1 MQPEDIIELLES
13 DNVISRRNGVTAY
26 FEFLVGPKDG
36 DSKGDN
42 ESASKKTSA
51 FKHTKLWK
59 VIRRRIGDNDE
70 ADNIIMEFFNYVMR
84 RFKTKNRED
93 LSDEEL
99 AKEKVAPT
107 IQNLEAFA
115 IWKCKNLLIDY
126 ERKMGRQKE
135 KEIVTD
141 LDLTILT
148 TEDLE
153 NNNQKEIADCIK
165 AKLKEFSKES
175 PEGAEIIGMQLSGTP
190 IAEIAKVRKKSLSAT
205 REYIRVSK
213 IRARSYLAPC
223 DKINTYSK
231 AIKRLRN
238 N

>member
-13 DNVISRRNGVTAY
+13 DEVLKRKRGVNELY
-26 FEFLVGPKDG
+26 QFLIPINDE
-36 DSKGDN
+36 SKEDTI
-42 ESASKKTSA
+42 ESPY
-51 FKHTKLWK
+51 KHTKLWK
-59 VIRRRIGDNDE
+59 TIRRRTWDEDE
-70 ADNIIMEFFNYVMR
+70 ADEIITNFFEYIMR
-84 RFKTKNRED
+84 RFKTKDKKILTTKERHQ
-93 LSDEEL
+93 
-99 AKEKVAPT
+99 EKVAPS
-107 IQNLEAFA
+107 IKNLEAFA
-115 IWKCKNLLIDY
+115 FWKCGLLITDY

-190 IAEIAKVRKKSLSAT
+190 IAEIAKFRKKSLSAT
-205 REYIRVSK
+205 KEHIRVSK
-213 IRARSYLAPC
+213 KRARSYLAPC

-231 AIKRLRN
+231 AIKRLRKN
-238 N
+238 